1 MKRVLIQLSLIAA
14 AAMAAPAAMA
24 GSEIVKCI
32 DGKGHVTLTDQPC
45 ADGTTTV
52 RMARMPADV
61 QGATAAEPYPLAAER
76 ASLPP
81 PRALQRRLPATR
93 AKAKPMQRD
102 IHTLKEARAAFLL
115 YDAGGKQTLA
125 GLN

>member
-1 MKRVLIQLSLIAA
+1 MKRVLIQISLCAA
-14 AAMAAPAAMA
+14 AALGAPAALA

-32 DGKGHVTLTDQPC
+32 DAKGHVTLTDQPC
-45 ADGTTTV
+45 TDGATTV
-52 RMARMPADV
+52 RMAKMPADA
-61 QGATAAEPYPLAAER
+61 QDATPVEPYPLAAER

-81 PRALQRRLPATR
+81 RDLQRRAPATR

-102 IHTLKEARAAFLL
+102 IHTLKEARATFLL
-115 YDAGGKQTLA
+115 QDAGAKHTLA

>member
-1 MKRVLIQLSLIAA
+1 MKRVLIQLSLFAA
-14 AAMAAPAAMA
+14 AAMAAPAMA

-32 DGKGHVTLTDQPC
+32 DAGGHVTLTDQPC
-45 ADGTTTV
+45 SDGTTTV
-52 RMARMPADV
+52 RMAKTPANSIE
-61 QGATAAEPYPLAAER
+61 AAPAEPYPLAAER

-81 PRALQRRLPATR
+81 PRALQRRAPAR

-102 IHTLKEARAAFLL
+102 INTLKEARAQFLL
-115 YDAGGKQTLA
+115 LDAGAKQTLA

>member
-1 MKRVLIQLSLIAA
+1 MKRILIQLSLFAA
-14 AAMAAPAAMA
+14 AATAVPAMA

-32 DGKGHVTLTDQPC
+32 DAKGHVTLTDQAC
-45 ADGTTTV
+45 GDGTTTV
-52 RMARMPADV
+52 RMARMPA
-61 QGATAAEPYPLAAER
+61 GAAEVAPAAPYPLAAER

-81 PRALQRRLPATR
+81 PRALQRRAPAR

-102 IHTLKEARAAFLL
+102 IHTLKEARAQFLL
-115 YDAGGKQTLA
+115 LDAGAKQTLA